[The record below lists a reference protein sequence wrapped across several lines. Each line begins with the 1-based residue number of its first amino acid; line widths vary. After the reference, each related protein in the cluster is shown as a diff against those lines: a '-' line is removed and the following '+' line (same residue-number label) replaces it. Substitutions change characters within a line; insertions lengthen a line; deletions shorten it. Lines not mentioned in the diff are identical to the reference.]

1 MTVLITGGT
10 GFVGRAILQELLS
23 GGREVRALSRATRS
37 SARLRRLGADPVR
50 GDILD
55 YQSLVKAMQGCEV
68 VYHAAGLNAFCLPD
82 PGPLFRLN
90 VDGSR
95 NVVRAAAAT
104 GVHRVVYTSSAAT
117 LGEAKGTVG
126 SEDSPHRGWFLSQY
140 ERSKYQ
146 AEQAV
151 LAGNEQVEVVSVN
164 PSSVQGPGRTKGTAR
179 LFVQFLNGRS
189 RVSVASRISIIDVAD
204 CARGHLLAEAK
215 GRPGRRYVFNGATL
229 TTSEV
234 LALLAQETGLDQ
246 RHVTLP
252 PPLAT
257 AGAALVERA
266 TRALGRQPPV
276 CGEMVRTLLHGHTY
290 DGSRA
295 TRELGLTY
303 TPVRETLRRAI
314 AWYVENGY
322 VRRPL
327 PRFTRSG

>member
-1 MTVLITGGT
+1 VTVLITGGT
-10 GFVGRAILQELLS
+10 GFVGRAILQQLLE
-23 GGREVRALSRATRS
+23 GGREVRALSRSTRS
-37 SARLRRLGADPVR
+37 SARLRRLGATPVR

-55 YQSLVKAMQGCEV
+55 YQSLVKAMEGCEI
-68 VYHAAGLNAFCLPD
+68 VYHAAGLNAFCLAD

-95 NVVRAAAAT
+95 NVVRAAAGA

-140 ERSKYQ
+140 ERSKYE
-146 AEQAV
+146 AEQAALV
-151 LAGNEQVEVVSVN
+151 GNEQVEVVSVN

-179 LFVQFLNGRS
+179 LFIQFLNGRS
-189 RVSVASRISIIDVAD
+189 KVSVDSRISIVDVAD

-215 GRPGRRYVFNGATL
+215 GQPGQRYVLNGATL

-234 LALLAQETGLDQ
+234 LSLLARETGLNQ
-246 RHVTLP
+246 RPVPLP
-252 PPLAT
+252 PPVAT
-257 AGAALVERA
+257 AGAALVERIA
-266 TRALGRQPPV
+266 RALGRQPPL
-276 CGEMVRTLLHGHTY
+276 CREMVRTLLHGHVY

-303 TPVRETLRRAI
+303 TPVQETLRRAI

-327 PRFTRSG
+327 PRFLA

>member
-1 MTVLITGGT
+1 VTVLITGGT
-10 GFVGRAILQELLS
+10 GFVGRAILQELLD
-23 GGREVRALSRATRS
+23 GGREVRALSRSTRS
-37 SARLRRLGADPVR
+37 SARLRRLGAAPVR

-55 YQSLVKAMQGCEV
+55 YQSLVKAMQGCQV
-68 VYHAAGLNAFCLPD
+68 VYHAAGLNAFCLSD

-95 NVVRAAAAT
+95 NVVRAAARA

-126 SEDSPHRGWFLSQY
+126 WEDSPHRGWFLSQY
-140 ERSKYQ
+140 ERSKYE
-146 AEQAV
+146 AEQAA
-151 LAGNEQVEVVSVN
+151 LAGNGQVEVVSVN
-164 PSSVQGPGRTKGTAR
+164 PSSVQGPGRTKGTAK
-179 LFVQFLNGRS
+179 LFIQFLNGRS
-189 RVSVASRISIIDVAD
+189 KVSVESRISIVDVAD

-215 GRPGRRYVFNGATL
+215 GQPGGRYVLNGATL
-229 TTSEV
+229 PTSEV

-246 RHVTLP
+246 RLITLP
-252 PPLAT
+252 PPVAT
-257 AGAALVERA
+257 AGAALVER
-266 TRALGRQPPV
+266 TVRALGRQPPV
-276 CGEMVRTLLHGHTY
+276 CREMVRTLLHGHAY

-327 PRFTRSG
+327 PRFVSPP